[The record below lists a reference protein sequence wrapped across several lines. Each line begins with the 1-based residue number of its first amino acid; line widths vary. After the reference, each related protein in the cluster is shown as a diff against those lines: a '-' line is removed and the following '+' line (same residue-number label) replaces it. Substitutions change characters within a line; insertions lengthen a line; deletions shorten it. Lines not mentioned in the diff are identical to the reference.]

1 MRAAT
6 PQTVPPKSPTKAG
19 QPVFAAARLPDM
31 RPDEVGAALR
41 HSYLVHFVLTE
52 TVVIAILASILLIGT
67 PFFRPVYMYYARNP
81 EAQVM
86 ALVPLTLPN
95 MTNRAVLSWA
105 TNSITEI
112 MTIGFGDFQI
122 RLNAQRPRFTPE
134 GWDSFTKAFVRQ
146 KIGQTFRDQ
155 QMVLTT
161 VASGTPVIVAQG
173 VNEKRIYEWHV
184 QMPVIMTYATNNN
197 VTQRAPSI
205 IELTIVR
212 VPAEQSPSGIGIS
225 AWTIKN

>member
-1 MRAAT
+1 M
-6 PQTVPPKSPTKAG
+6 
-19 QPVFAAARLPDM
+19 PDM
-31 RPDEVGAALR
+31 VMDEAGADAR
-41 HSYLVHFVLTE
+41 HSHLVHFVMTE
-52 TVVIAILASILLIGT
+52 TVVIAILTGILLIGT

-81 EAQVM
+81 ESQVM

-112 MTIGFGDFQI
+112 MTIGFGDFQT
-122 RLNAQRPRFTPE
+122 RLNAQRPRFTQE
-134 GWDSFTKAFVRQ
+134 GWESFTKAFIRQ
-146 KIGQTFRDQ
+146 KIGQTFKDQ

-173 VNEKRIYEWHV
+173 VNDKHVYEWHV

-205 IELTIVR
+205 IELTVVR
-212 VPAEQSPSGIGIS
+212 VPADQSPSGIGIS
-225 AWTIKN
+225 GWTIKN